1 MFKQESLNVNIANH
15 TNEKK
20 NNEPTKILVVE
31 DDFVNVFIMKQ
42 ILDNVFDTRY
52 AKSGQEVMEQIRAND
67 FQLIL
72 MDINLTEDSP
82 NGVEIM
88 KTLRTLPRYRNVG
101 IFAVTGYHQVHEK
114 EKFLNEGFDN
124 FFTKP
129 VQKEEILEAIK
140 KALLEP
146 GKEEIDQTGSRR

>member
-1 MFKQESLNVNIANH
+1 MFKPESLNVNIANH

-52 AKSGQEVMEQIRAND
+52 AKNGQEVMEQIRAND

-129 VQKEEILEAIK
+129 VQKEEILEAIE

-146 GKEEIDQTGSRR
+146 GKEEIDQA

>member
-1 MFKQESLNVNIANH
+1 MKRSKKVNLNIGPDNM
-15 TNEKK
+15 EELKSQR
-20 NNEPTKILVVE
+20 ILVVE

-52 AKSGQEVMEQIRAND
+52 AKSGQEVMELIRAVD
-67 FQLIL
+67 FNLIL

-88 KTLRTLPRYRNVG
+88 KTLRSLPKYSKTG
-101 IFAVTGYHQVHEK
+101 IFAVTGYHQVDER

-129 VQKEEILEAIK
+129 VQREELILAIE
-140 KALLEP
+140 KALIEH
-146 GKEEIDQTGSRR
+146 

>member
-1 MFKQESLNVNIANH
+1 MNLINNIVTGH
-15 TNEKK
+15 
-20 NNEPTKILVVE
+20 EPKTPKILVVE

-52 AKSGQEVMEQIRAND
+52 AKSGQEVMEQIRVND
-67 FQLIL
+67 FHLIL

-88 KTLRTLPRYRNVG
+88 KTLRTLPRYRNTG
-101 IFAVTGYHQVHEK
+101 IFAVTGYHQVNDRD
-114 EKFLNEGFDN
+114 KFLNEGFDN

-129 VQKEEILEAIK
+129 VQKEELLEAITRV
-140 KALLEP
+140 LNEP
-146 GKEEIDQTGSRR
+146 GREEVDKAENRA

>member
-1 MFKQESLNVNIANH
+1 MEELKSQR
-15 TNEKK
+15 
-20 NNEPTKILVVE
+20 ILVVE

-52 AKSGQEVMEQIRAND
+52 AKSGQEVMELIRAVD
-67 FQLIL
+67 FNLIL

-88 KTLRTLPRYRNVG
+88 KTLRSLPKYSKTG
-101 IFAVTGYHQVHEK
+101 IFAVTGYHQVDER

-129 VQKEEILEAIK
+129 VQRDELILAIE
-140 KALLEP
+140 KALIEH
-146 GKEEIDQTGSRR
+146 

>member
-1 MFKQESLNVNIANH
+1 MEELKSQR
-15 TNEKK
+15 
-20 NNEPTKILVVE
+20 ILVVE

-52 AKSGQEVMEQIRAND
+52 AKSGQEVMELIRAVD
-67 FQLIL
+67 FNLIL

-88 KTLRTLPRYRNVG
+88 KTLRSLPKYSKTG
-101 IFAVTGYHQVHEK
+101 IFAVTGYHQVDER

-129 VQKEEILEAIK
+129 VQKEELILAIE
-140 KALLEP
+140 KALIEH
-146 GKEEIDQTGSRR
+146 